1 MTATNEEVL
10 AKVGELYEALFR
22 HDGFGEIRIEMK
34 ILKKRQ
40 KEIILHCG
48 KQYRYVVDFAP
59 GEKENRKTSAPGGC
73 RPDSAQVKTSASRN
87 PAGGSGAP
95 QRKKGGAPS

>member
-22 HDGFGEIRIEMK
+22 HDGFGEIRIEMR

-59 GEKENRKTSAPGGC
+59 GEKENRKTSASGGS
-73 RPDSAQVKTSASRN
+73 RPDSLNVKPSASRD
-87 PAGGSGAP
+87 PAGGPGAP
-95 QRKKGGAPS
+95 DHGKA